1 MKLKVPLIQQREG
14 SYHCQVATTL
24 MILEFLQDS
33 MSYDELLSALDPYL
47 LDDGMHSQ
55 GPALFFRKRGYETFF
70 AHHDLGMLDS
80 SIENCTEKDVA
91 KLEER
96 LASLERN
103 EKNVYQIE
111 KLTLD
116 IEFIKNGGHYSS
128 SLPKLT
134 MIDDYLDKGLP
145 VVLSGVRNKGL
156 HLNPTAGNGNHS
168 IVIVGKEDDIYF
180 VNDPSPKTD
189 SEYSIHRDRLLHAW
203 YNSGAQMRVVWK

>member
-1 MKLKVPLIQQREG
+1 
-14 SYHCQVATTL
+14 
-24 MILEFLQDS
+24 

-189 SEYSIHRDRLLHAW
+189 GEYSIHRDRLLHAW
-203 YNSGAQMRVVWK
+203 YNSGAQMRVVRK

>member
-1 MKLKVPLIQQREG
+1 MKLDVSLIKQREG

-24 MILEFLQDS
+24 MILEFMLDS
-33 MSYDELLSALDPYL
+33 MKYDELLSALEPYM

-70 AHHDLGMLDS
+70 AQHDLGMLDP

-91 KLEER
+91 KLEKR
-96 LASLERN
+96 LAGLEKN
-103 EKNVYQIE
+103 EKNKYQIE

-116 IEFIKNGGHYSS
+116 IEFIKSGGYYSS
-128 SLPKLT
+128 SLPKLA
-134 MIDDYLDKGLP
+134 MIDEYLGKGLP
-145 VVLSGVRNKGL
+145 VMLSGVRNKGL

-168 IVIVGKEDDIYF
+168 IVIVGKENDIYF

-189 SEYSIHRDRLLHAW
+189 GEYSIHKDRLLHAW
-203 YNSGAQMRVVWK
+203 YNSGSQMKVVWK